1 MVAASSETTRYF
13 LCGIFLQN
21 VGGNLVSVASDGKR
35 LMRVTVAAETFSEDR
50 TLVIPTS
57 AVTTLRGLLTRA
69 KPKGCRARVRRSV
82 G

>member
-1 MVAASSETTRYF
+1 MF
-13 LCGIFLQN
+13 FCGIFLQN